1 MLRTPPEKKPTRRPT
16 TKPSAK
22 RKKKRPPPAQLA
34 PAGERERLRP
44 ISLRGLD
51 FETAIRGLLS
61 VRLHM
66 PNRVVKPRP
75 KP

>member
-22 RKKKRPPPAQLA
+22 RKRGKKRNPPAQLA

-51 FETAIRGLLS
+51 FDTVMRGLLA
-61 VRLHM
+61 V
-66 PNRVVKPRP
+66 PIK
-75 KP
+75 K